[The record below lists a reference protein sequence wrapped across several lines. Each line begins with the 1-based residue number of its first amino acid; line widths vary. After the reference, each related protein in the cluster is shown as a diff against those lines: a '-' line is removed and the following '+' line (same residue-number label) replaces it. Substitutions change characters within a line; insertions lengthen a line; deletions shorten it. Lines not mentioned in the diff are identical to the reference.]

1 MDVDE
6 VELHL
11 EDAVLRA
18 DAARVAAILLP
29 VPVDDRE
36 ATFGDLLHRL
46 VPAMRHYPA
55 EVYSCLLLARALV
68 AKDAADTAAE
78 LGEDQAADIDQH
90 VLALALADR
99 LPTWIAELV
108 WHLGDE
114 VNATTDHR
122 LVTIETLCAEWGVPR
137 PTAHCYLTSLAGALG
152 AADLA
157 HGGGALGDMI
167 VRDDSLRTLVPALLA
182 TPGIG
187 TTLAES
193 NWAAAIAEGANEG
206 LFDRAHLI
214 DAVLAARSGR
224 EPAHLLWFLDLHE
237 RLDPTNAEISAR
249 MADYLG
255 LIRDSRDPVV
265 EVVVKTLRE
274 RDSRR
279 RLPLD
284 LLLGITRIVLQ
295 RPHSAVA
302 LQQIAWAEQSAV
314 ANPDSAEA
322 IAVALTDG
330 FGSSVPKVRER
341 SLRAIVSAT
350 VAIDREEPLVS
361 AVLEAAEALPEP
373 LRSQAVATFAGPVA
387 VIPKARQ
394 EVQAAPVTP
403 VTHTA
408 RHSGSETSGTS
419 HDTDDVCDTSTLPGL
434 VNTCERFLWALD
446 VQLGEL
452 VLDGVA
458 ALAGA
463 DLAATRQALT
473 PISDSLAGVS
483 AALES
488 DDPGAWLGERPVLAM
503 LACLALPDDHP
514 VQTIEWSTP
523 VGPVGCLTLRAGE
536 VLERVRR
543 GESCRLLSLP
553 TSRVGTLNANVLAER
568 LEAIAAAGGQ
578 PWPLDLEQA
587 LLRAHSA
594 IVPPEALTR
603 LGGVTLAAADVAAR
617 RLRGGVHAR
626 PALRV
631 KTAESGKPL
640 IEATTHARMAGD
652 GPLTLQAFDL
662 SQLWRLGVESLTDG
676 HALTVLMTLPNHRE
690 AAAGYLG
697 ATLAPADRRHLAEDL
712 EALALL
718 PKAGGRTGEAT
729 ALALLYGA
737 CAADRRD
744 RRSATTALAGFAR
757 HGGLDPVGAAQV
769 WVSALQHIDLRRLAE
784 TLQPVLDEVHGDRLV
799 VGLLAPLVEAVGAD
813 QPPGLDAVAAL
824 LERAGDVDGPSEQ
837 VGTPAAEPVSSRR
850 RSRHARS
857 ALAR

>member
-1 MDVDE
+1 
-6 VELHL
+6 
-11 EDAVLRA
+11 
-18 DAARVAAILLP
+18 
-29 VPVDDRE
+29 
-36 ATFGDLLHRL
+36 
-46 VPAMRHYPA
+46 MRHYPA

-137 PTAHCYLTSLAGALG
+137 PTAHCYLSALAGALG

-157 HGGGALGDMI
+157 HGGGALGSMI
-167 VRDDSLRTLVPALLA
+167 VRDDSLRALVPALLA
-182 TPGIG
+182 TPNIG
-187 TTLAES
+187 CTLAES
-193 NWAAAIAEGANEG
+193 HWAAAIAEGAEEG
-206 LFDRAHLI
+206 LLDRAQLI

-249 MADYLG
+249 MEDYLG
-255 LIRDSRDPVV
+255 LIGDCRDEVV
-265 EVVVKTLRE
+265 EVVVKTLRT

-279 RLPLD
+279 RVPLD
-284 LLLGITRIVLQ
+284 LLLGTTKTILQ
-295 RPHSAVA
+295 RPDSSVA

-322 IAVALTDG
+322 IALALTEG

-350 VAIDREEPLVS
+350 AAIDREEPLVE
-361 AVLEAAEALPEP
+361 AVLEAAAALPEP
-373 LRSQAVATFAGPVA
+373 LRSQAIATFAGPVA
-387 VIPKARQ
+387 VIPKARRA
-394 EVQAAPVTP
+394 EKPAPV
-403 VTHTA
+403 VAVAHTHTA
-408 RHSGSETSGTS
+408 RHSGSEAAPTGR
-419 HDTDDVCDTSTLPGL
+419 DTDEVCDTSTLAGL
-434 VNTCERFLWALD
+434 VATCERFLWALD

-463 DLAATRQALT
+463 DLSATRQALT
-473 PISDSLAGVS
+473 PIAQSLAGVS

-514 VQTIEWSTP
+514 VQTIEWATP
-523 VGPVGCLTLRAGE
+523 VGPVGCLTLRTRE

-543 GESCRLLSLP
+543 GESSRLLSVP

-568 LEAIAAAGGQ
+568 LEAIAAAGTR
-578 PWPLDLEQA
+578 PWPLDFEQA

-594 IVPPEALTR
+594 IVPPEALMR

-631 KTAESGKPL
+631 KAQDTGTLL
-640 IEATTHARMAGD
+640 IQATTHARFAGD

-662 SQLWRLGVESLTDG
+662 SQLWRLGVQSRTDG

-690 AAAGYLG
+690 AAAAYLS
-697 ATLAPADRRHLAEDL
+697 ATLSSFDQRHLAEDL

-729 ALALLYGA
+729 ALCLLYGA

-744 RRSATTALAGFAR
+744 RASATVALTGFAR

-769 WVSALQHIDLRRLAE
+769 WVAAVDHIDLPRLAE
-784 TLQPVLDEVHGDRLV
+784 TLAPVMEEVHGDRLV
-799 VGLLAPLVEAVGAD
+799 CGLLTPLMQALEGTD
-813 QPPGLDAVAAL
+813 RPGRDAVAAL
-824 LERAGDVDGPSEQ
+824 LARVGEVEAAPSET
-837 VGTPAAEPVSSRR
+837 VGTPAAEPISSRR

-857 ALAR
+857 YLVR